1 MQKELV
7 GEILSVA
14 RDRICRAHPYLAAA
28 LARLVPCT
36 EENLATAATDGARLF
51 CNPAWLRSR
60 FLEDESAVTSLLLHA
75 ITHCL
80 LGHIYA
86 VKDDDP
92 PPVHLAC
99 DLQAAFLLADRLPE
113 FCPFRGEACY
123 LELKQR
129 FGWME
134 DLHALANALGKDAW
148 VRDHR

>member
-1 MQKELV
+1 MQNELV
-7 GEILSVA
+7 GDILSVA
-14 RDRICRAHPYLAAA
+14 RDRICRAHPYLATA

-36 EENLATAATDGARLF
+36 EENLATAATDGARLC
-51 CNPAWLRSR
+51 CNPAWLRDR
-60 FLEDESAVTSLLLHA
+60 FLEDEAAVTYLLLHA
-75 ITHCL
+75 LAHCL

-113 FCPFRGEACY
+113 FCPFRRAACY

-129 FGWME
+129 FGWM
-134 DLHALANALGKDAW
+134 
-148 VRDHR
+148 